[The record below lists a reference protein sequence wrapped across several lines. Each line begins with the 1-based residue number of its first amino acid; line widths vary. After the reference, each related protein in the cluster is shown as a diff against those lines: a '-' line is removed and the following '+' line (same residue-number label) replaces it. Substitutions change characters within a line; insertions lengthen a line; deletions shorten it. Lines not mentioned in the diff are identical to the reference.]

1 MVVASANVCN
11 VLLMRY
17 SSLSSGIDVY
27 DKTGTVIGSSQVAAK
42 QAVTFTALTR
52 VILSAPILLIP
63 PSIMAYLEKTKFLRK
78 NPRLRLPIHTLVII
92 AAFGTALPVATA
104 AFPQESQI
112 ATTSL
117 ESSIQEKTSD
127 EFLYYNKGL

>member
-42 QAVTFTALTR
+42 QVL
-52 VILSAPILLIP
+52 
-63 PSIMAYLEKTKFLRK
+63 
-78 NPRLRLPIHTLVII
+78 
-92 AAFGTALPVATA
+92 
-104 AFPQESQI
+104 
-112 ATTSL
+112 SL
-117 ESSIQEKTSD
+117 EP
-127 EFLYYNKGL
+127 